1 MTLPWLGLSKDGAFL
16 PGADARGLLCSAQG
30 RLVERRAGAR
40 PCPLE
45 VEQEIYALGLAI
57 GEFSRLAD
65 GALAPVP
72 DSRLNRRISAATV
85 IDFSGPARA
94 SALLATK
101 FSGLGSRTRGTWV
114 GGELIVTPWG
124 TSLHGEGD
132 FLPMLARSHDSLPR
146 HGAKA
151 QAGLQRYGLH
161 AGRHSA
167 CRWDEAG
174 PQDLFA
180 RWNAA
185 VTGPTAAHDYRNIA
199 NSFGWVVEVDP
210 FNPDSVPAKRTA
222 LGRLKQAGLWMAPAE
237 AGQPIVLLM
246 RDADDSETRYR
257 YVSRALWNPADAGKG
272 LAAGAKYL
280 DEGHLQLAVRGLGD
294 ELEWHLLRHGKRGLD
309 MANANYAFTNQADV
323 LVNAR
328 LAADQ
333 LTAYLARQPASA
345 QRAPDSS
352 SVSASAWAS
361 R

>member
-1 MTLPWLGLSKDGAFL
+1 MPLAWLGLSNDGAYQ
-16 PGADARGLLCSAQG
+16 PGREERGLRCSPQG
-30 RLVERRAGAR
+30 HVVERPGGA
-40 PCPLE
+40 PPHADE
-45 VEQEIYALGLAI
+45 VEREIYALGLSI
-57 GEFSRLAD
+57 HECRRRAD
-65 GALAPVP
+65 GELQAVE
-72 DSRLNRRISAATV
+72 DSRLNRHISAATV

-101 FSGLGSRTRGTWV
+101 FSGLGSATRGTWV
-114 GGELIVTPWG
+114 ASELLVTPWG
-124 TSLHGEGD
+124 TCLHGEGD
-132 FLPMLARSHDSLPR
+132 FLPLIGRSADGLPR

-161 AGRHSA
+161 AGRPSR
-167 CRWDEAG
+167 CRWNEAG

-185 VTGPTAAHDYRNIA
+185 ITGATAAHDYRNIA

-246 RDADDSETRYR
+246 RDAEDTERRYR

-272 LAAGAKYL
+272 MAAGAKYL
-280 DEGHLQLAVRGLGD
+280 DEGHLQLALQDEQGD
-294 ELEWHLLRHGKRGLD
+294 QNWVTLRHGRHGLE
-309 MANANYAFTNQADV
+309 MANAAYPFTNQADV
-323 LVNAR
+323 LINAR

-333 LTAYLARQPASA
+333 LVRDQFVPSSDCSA
-345 QRAPDSS
+345 ADW
-352 SVSASAWAS
+352 AW

>member
-16 PGADARGLLCSAQG
+16 PGAEARGLQCRPQG
-30 RLVERRAGAR
+30 SLVERRAGTR

-57 GEFSRLAD
+57 GEFSRQAD
-65 GALAPVP
+65 GALAPVA

-114 GGELIVTPWG
+114 GSELLITPWG

-132 FLPMLARSHDSLPR
+132 FLPLLARSHDGLPR

-151 QAGLQRYGLH
+151 LAGLQRYGLH
-161 AGRHSA
+161 AGRHST
-167 CRWDEAG
+167 CRWDQAG

-185 VTGPTAAHDYRNIA
+185 ATGPTAAHDYRNIA

-246 RDADDSETRYR
+246 RDAGDGETRYR
-257 YVSRALWNPADAGKG
+257 YVSRALWNPLDAGKG

-280 DEGHLQLAVRGLGD
+280 DEGHLQLAVREGD
-294 ELEWHLLRHGKRGLD
+294 GDLQWHTLRHGQRGLD
-309 MANANYAFTNQADV
+309 MANADYAFTNQADV
-323 LVNAR
+323 LINAR

-333 LTAYLARQPASA
+333 LVRLAASGKSQREPAS
-345 QRAPDSS
+345 SS
-352 SVSASAWAS
+352 FSASAWLS

>member
-1 MTLPWLGLSKDGAFL
+1 MSLPWLGLSKDGAFL
-16 PGADARGLLCSAQG
+16 PGAEARGLLCTAQG
-30 RLVERRAGAR
+30 SLVERRAAPR

-45 VEQEIYALGLAI
+45 AEQEIYALGLAI
-57 GEFSRLAD
+57 AEFRRDAS
-65 GALAPVP
+65 GALDPVA
-72 DSRLNRRISAATV
+72 DSRLSRRLSAATV

-114 GGELIVTPWG
+114 GSELIVTPWG

-132 FLPMLARSHDSLPR
+132 FLPLLARNSEGLLR
-146 HGAKA
+146 HGSKA
-151 QAGLQRYGLH
+151 LAGLQRYGLN
-161 AGRHSA
+161 AGQQSA

-237 AGQPIVLLM
+237 PGQPIVLLM
-246 RDADDSETRYR
+246 RDADDEETRYR
-257 YVSRALWNPADAGKG
+257 YVSRALWNPLDAGKG

-280 DEGHLQLAVRGLGD
+280 DEGHLQLALREGD
-294 ELEWHLLRHGKRGLD
+294 GDLQWHTLRHGQRGLD
-309 MANANYAFTNQADV
+309 MANADYAFTNQADV
-323 LVNAR
+323 LINAR

-333 LTAYLARQPASA
+333 LVRFAASGKP
-345 QRAPDSS
+345 QREPPSR
-352 SVSASAWAS
+352 SVSASVWAS

>member
-1 MTLPWLGLSKDGAFL
+1 MPLTWLGLSNDGAYQ
-16 PGADARGLLCSAQG
+16 PGREERGLLCTRHG
-30 RLVERRAGAR
+30 ELVERPGGPPPHAD
-40 PCPLE
+40 E
-45 VEQEIYALGLAI
+45 VEREIYALGLSIAECRR
-57 GEFSRLAD
+57 GAD
-65 GALAPVP
+65 GELQTVP
-72 DSRLNRRISAATV
+72 DSRLNRRVSAATV

-114 GGELIVTPWG
+114 ASELLVTPWG

-132 FLPMLARSHDSLPR
+132 FLPLVGRSADSLMR

-151 QAGLQRYGLH
+151 LAGLQRYGLH
-161 AGRHSA
+161 AGQASRS
-167 CRWDEAG
+167 RWEQAG

-185 VTGPTAAHDYRNIA
+185 VTGATAAHDYRNIA

-222 LGRLKQAGLWMAPAE
+222 LGRLKQAGLWMAPAQ

-246 RDADDSETRYR
+246 RDAEDAGSRYR

-280 DEGHLQLAVRGLGD
+280 DEGHLQLALRDAQGD
-294 ELEWHLLRHGKRGLD
+294 LAWVTLRHGRRGLE
-309 MANANYAFTNQADV
+309 MANAAYPFTNQADV
-323 LVNAR
+323 LINAR

-333 LTAYLARQPASA
+333 LARDQFVPSSDCSA
-345 QRAPDSS
+345 ADW
-352 SVSASAWAS
+352 AW

>member
-1 MTLPWLGLSKDGAFL
+1 MPLPCLGLSPDGAFL
-16 PGADARGLLCSAQG
+16 PTAVQRGLLCSPHG
-30 RLVERRAGAR
+30 SFVKRRADVR

-57 GEFSRLAD
+57 AEVRRDAG

-114 GGELIVTPWG
+114 GSELIVTPWG

-132 FLPMLARSHDSLPR
+132 FLPLLGRQANGLPR

-151 QAGLQRYGLH
+151 LAGLHRYGLH
-161 AGRHSA
+161 AGQPSQ

-185 VTGPTAAHDYRNIA
+185 ATGPTAAHDYRNIA
-199 NSFGWVVEVDP
+199 NSFGWVIEVDP
-210 FNPDSVPAKRTA
+210 FNQDSVPAKRTA
-222 LGRLKQAGLWMAPAE
+222 LGRLKQAALWMAPAE
-237 AGQPIVLLM
+237 PGQPIVLLM
-246 RDADDSETRYR
+246 RDADDDETRYR
-257 YVSRALWNPADAGKG
+257 YVSRALWNPLDAGKG

-280 DEGHLQLAVRGLGD
+280 DEGLLQLALRGSDG
-294 ELEWHLLRHGKRGLD
+294 ETLEWHTLRHGQRGLD
-309 MANANYAFTNQADV
+309 MANADYAFTNQADV
-323 LVNAR
+323 LINAR

-333 LTAYLARQPASA
+333 LARLAASGKA
-345 QRAPDSS
+345 QREPPSS